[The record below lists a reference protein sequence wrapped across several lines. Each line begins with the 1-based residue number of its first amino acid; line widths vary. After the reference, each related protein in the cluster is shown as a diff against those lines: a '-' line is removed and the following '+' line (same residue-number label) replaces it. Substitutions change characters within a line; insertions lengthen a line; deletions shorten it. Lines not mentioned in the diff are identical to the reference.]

1 MSTPPRTLLTPAEYL
16 EIERRAEYKS
26 EYYRGEMFAMAGA
39 REAHNLINGNAYREF
54 SNQLRSGSCR
64 VYANDM
70 RVHIPAR
77 GLYTYP
83 DHVVVCDKPQFID
96 GEFDTL
102 LNPLI
107 IGEVVSPSTEVYDRT
122 EKFEH
127 YQTIP
132 SLKEYLLLS
141 SERMHADL
149 FTRGNNGKWVLSTAG
164 QPEESILFASI
175 PCRLV
180 LKDLYE
186 KVEFGDRSGT
196 RPVIK

>member
-1 MSTPPRTLLTPAEYL
+1 MFPDGWSAQCSQPGKRQLPLRIIEPTPQRPVPRLFNN
-16 EIERRAEYKS
+16 
-26 EYYRGEMFAMAGA
+26 M
-39 REAHNLINGNAYREF
+39 
-54 SNQLRSGSCR
+54 R
-64 VYANDM
+64 VY
-70 RVHIPAR
+70 IPAT

-83 DHVVVCDKPQFID
+83 DLAIVCDKPRFID

-102 LNPLI
+102 LNPLV

-149 FTRGNNGKWVLSTAG
+149 FTRGSDGKWVLCTASH
-164 QPEESILFASI
+164 PEEVNRVASI

-186 KVEFGDRSGT
+186 KVEFGERSGT

>member
-1 MSTPPRTLLTPAEYL
+1 MSTQPRTLLTPEEYL

-39 REAHNLINGNAYREF
+39 RAAHNLVNSNSLREL
-54 SNQLRSGSCR
+54 SNQLRSGPCQ
-64 VYANDM
+64 VYSSDM
-70 RVHIPAR
+70 RVHIPAT

-83 DHVVVCDKPQFID
+83 DLVAACDKPQFID
-96 GEFDTL
+96 DEFDTL
-102 LNPLI
+102 LNPLV

-132 SLKEYLLLS
+132 SLMEYLLLS

-149 FTRGNNGKWVLSTAG
+149 FTRASDGKWVLSTASK
-164 QPEESILFASI
+164 PEESIVFASI

-186 KVEFGDRSGT
+186 KVEFGERSGT